1 MAQISD
7 LEFLRLSKAQKTGY
21 KIRRFFTGIPKAIAS
36 FFLAVWHAIQKAGKA
51 VGREISE
58 IGTTFKEGDWKTK
71 LSFLVMGFGSLA
83 RGQILRGIL
92 FLLFEIIFIGYMI
105 LSGGYWL
112 SMLPS
117 LGTQGP
123 TKEYN
128 ALLDV
133 TVTQYHDN
141 SFQILLYGVL
151 TIFFIVAFIYTW
163 RVNIRQNRMAEK
175 ILATGKPLKSGKE
188 DLHSLV
194 DDQFHKTLMALP
206 LTGILIFHQL

>member
-1 MAQISD
+1 MVPANFLKERIAGMNNISD
-7 LEFLRLSKAQKTGY
+7 LEFLRLSKAQKIGY
-21 KIRRFFTGIPKAIAS
+21 KLRRFFTGIPGAIAR
-36 FFLAVWHAIQKAGKA
+36 FFLTIWHAIQKAGRA
-51 VGREISE
+51 VGREAGE
-58 IGTTFKEGDWKTK
+58 IASAFTNGDWKTK
-71 LSFLVMGFGSLA
+71 LSFFIMGFGSLA
-83 RGQILRGIL
+83 RGQVLRGML

-112 SMLPS
+112 SMLPT

-151 TIFFIVAFIYTW
+151 TIFFIIAFLYTW

-175 ILATGKPLKSGKE
+175 ILATGKPLKSGKD
-188 DLHSLV
+188 DLTVWWTISSIR
-194 DDQFHKTLMALP
+194 P
-206 LTGILIFHQL
+206 